1 MIRIH
6 PFVPSLLCPLPQII
20 ELLIATS
27 FSGSQTM
34 PHAVT
39 LEARAL
45 YDEKEDEAESLA
57 RTIEAKA
64 LNCADSCWASSSKAK
79 KAAKALTAVAV
90 KCLKGAARRATPAE
104 VLPELEAAAKGDFGA
119 SGSSWFGL

>member
-1 MIRIH
+1 MLRR
-6 PFVPSLLCPLPQII
+6 LPQII
-20 ELLIATS
+20 ELLIATA

-34 PHAVT
+34 PHAIT

-45 YDEKEDEAESLA
+45 YDERDDTPESLA
-57 RTIEAKA
+57 GAIEAKA
-64 LNCADSCWASSSKAK
+64 VNCANSCWASSSEAK

-104 VLPELEAAAKGDFGA
+104 VLPELEAAEKGDFGA
-119 SGSSWFGL
+119 FGSSWFGL